1 MLETSPRMISFFA
14 KKYPRRNVVIT
25 SLLLMA
31 GVAEA
36 FGLLT
41 LLPVLELA
49 MDGDSPPSGPA
60 RFVGSGLQAV
70 GLPATLGV
78 LLLLMVVL
86 MSLKGLASLFANRQA
101 GFVIAAV
108 SMELRLELL
117 RALLRAEWRHFTTYP
132 IGALS
137 NAVSGEAHHVAQGY
151 RAFLDILARGLLVCA
166 YLAVALVISWPTA
179 VAAMVSGATVMLLL
193 KRLVEVSRKA
203 GKEQTVMMRSLVS
216 RLSDAIPGLKPVKAM
231 AREAYLLPVLESENK
246 ALRVAQE
253 KAVGAAAI
261 TVAAREPLVTL
272 ALAAG
277 LWAVFTFTSV
287 PFVSV
292 IIMAALFYR
301 LTNTLTQLQQRYQG
315 LVVCEAAFESMKN
328 HIDSA
333 NAHAERWDGVAS
345 APSAAA
351 DITLDDVTFSF
362 GDDPVLRS
370 LNLTVN
376 AGEMVVLT
384 GPSGGGKTTLCDTI
398 MGLLPVEEGRL
409 LVDGVNLSTVNIT
422 QWRQQIGYVPQEP
435 VLFNDSIRKNVTLAD
450 DRISDDAVERALEQA
465 GIAEFVRGL
474 SAGVDHQ
481 VGERGSTLAG
491 GQRQRIAI
499 ARALVG
505 QPSLLIMDEPTAALD
520 SKTEEAVCATLASL
534 KGDLTMIAISHQSA
548 LEHIADRVVRL
559 DSGRIVESDGSI
571 LAV

>member
-1 MLETSPRMISFFA
+1 
-14 KKYPRRNVVIT
+14 
-25 SLLLMA
+25 
-31 GVAEA
+31 
-36 FGLLT
+36 
-41 LLPVLELA
+41 
-49 MDGDSPPSGPA
+49 
-60 RFVGSGLQAV
+60 
-70 GLPATLGV
+70 
-78 LLLLMVVL
+78 
-86 MSLKGLASLFANRQA
+86 
-101 GFVIAAV
+101 
-108 SMELRLELL
+108 
-117 RALLRAEWRHFTTYP
+117 
-132 IGALS
+132 
-137 NAVSGEAHHVAQGY
+137 
-151 RAFLDILARGLLVCA
+151 
-166 YLAVALVISWPTA
+166 
-179 VAAMVSGATVMLLL
+179 
-193 KRLVEVSRKA
+193 RKA
-203 GKEQTVMMRSLVS
+203 GKEQTVLMRSLVS

-261 TVAAREPLVTL
+261 TSAAREPLVTL

-292 IIMAALFYR
+292 LIMAALFYR

-370 LNLTVN
+370 LNLTDN

-398 MGLLPVEEGRL
+398 MGLLPVEEGRI

-481 VGERGSTLAG
+481 VGERGSTLSG
-491 GQRQRIAI
+491 CQRQRIAI